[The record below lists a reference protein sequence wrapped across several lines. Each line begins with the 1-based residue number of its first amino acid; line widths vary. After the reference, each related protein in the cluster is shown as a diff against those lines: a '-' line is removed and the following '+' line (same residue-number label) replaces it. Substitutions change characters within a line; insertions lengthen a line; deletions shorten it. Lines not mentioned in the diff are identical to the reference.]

1 MIAESTQANYLKL
14 GIRPENLRIKSG
26 CEVRVELAVT
36 EEEIVEFLSEVGEVW
51 VRTFSNGARINRLV
65 VFPDEGRDWRHTGV
79 ITETAGLLF
88 ESSQWRNVW
97 AVQRN
102 DASGSKSFFL
112 DVAGREG
119 LVQQFELTPRSKFEA
134 FQNLVTQ
141 YQTDGN
147 LSANA
152 ESTSGGGFLEFI
164 EERWRKTLS
173 PRNGARRVDRTAVP
187 GFILQLVRANAAF
200 RITILNSAA
209 KQTANVRICKC
220 RVLGSEIM
228 LEDEDFLFEW
238 DNACVD
244 EAWMVQCGCNCGDEI
259 LELYDPHKRLV
270 ASMALQGLPH
280 SISHLLPALN

>member
-1 MIAESTQANYLKL
+1 MIVESAEANYLKL
-14 GIRPENLRIKSG
+14 GIRPENLRIKAG
-26 CEVRVELAVT
+26 CEVRVELSVA
-36 EEEIVEFLSEVGEVW
+36 EDEIVEFLSEVGEVW
-51 VRTFSNGARINRLV
+51 IRTFSNGAGINRLV
-65 VFPDEGRDWRHTGV
+65 VFPDEGSDWRHTGV
-79 ITETAGLLF
+79 ITEAAGLLF
-88 ESSQWRNVW
+88 DPSQWRNVW

-119 LVQQFELTPRSKFEA
+119 LVQQFELTPRSEFEA

-147 LSANA
+147 LSAIG

-164 EERWRKTLS
+164 EKRWRKTLS
-173 PRNGARRVDRTAVP
+173 SGNGARRVDRASVP
-187 GFILQLVRANAAF
+187 SFILQLVRANTVF
-200 RITILNSAA
+200 RITILNSAV
-209 KQTANVRICKC
+209 KQTAEVRDCKC

-228 LEDEDFLFEW
+228 LEGAGFLFEW
-238 DNACVD
+238 DNACVE
-244 EAWMVQCGCNCGDEI
+244 EAWIVQCGCNCGDEI

>member
-1 MIAESTQANYLKL
+1 MIAESVEANYLKL
-14 GIRPENLRIKSG
+14 GIRPENLRIKAG
-26 CEVRVELAVT
+26 CEVRVELSVT

-51 VRTFSNGARINRLV
+51 VRTFSNGAGINRLID
-65 VFPDEGRDWRHTGV
+65 FPDEGSDWRHTGV

-88 ESSQWRNVW
+88 DSIQWRNVW

-147 LSANA
+147 LSASG

-164 EERWRKTLS
+164 EKRWRKTLS
-173 PRNGARRVDRTAVP
+173 SGKGARRVDRTSVP
-187 GFILQLVRANAAF
+187 NFILQLVRANTAF
-200 RITILNSAA
+200 RITILNSAV
-209 KQTANVRICKC
+209 KQTADVRISNC
-220 RVLGSEIM
+220 RVLGSEVM
-228 LEDEDFLFEW
+228 LEGADFLFEW
-238 DNACVD
+238 DNACVE

>member
-1 MIAESTQANYLKL
+1 MIAESAEANYLKI
-14 GIRPENLRIKSG
+14 GIRPENLRIKAG
-26 CEVRVELAVT
+26 CEVRVELSVT

-51 VRTFSNGARINRLV
+51 IRTFSNGAGINRLV
-65 VFPDEGRDWRHTGV
+65 VFPDEGSDWRHTGV

-112 DVAGREG
+112 DVAGLEG

-147 LSANA
+147 LRASG
-152 ESTSGGGFLEFI
+152 ESTSGGGFREFI

-173 PRNGARRVDRTAVP
+173 PGHAAR
-187 GFILQLVRANAAF
+187 
-200 RITILNSAA
+200 
-209 KQTANVRICKC
+209 
-220 RVLGSEIM
+220 
-228 LEDEDFLFEW
+228 
-238 DNACVD
+238 
-244 EAWMVQCGCNCGDEI
+244 QCGIQN
-259 LELYDPHKRLV
+259 YD
-270 ASMALQGLPH
+270 S
-280 SISHLLPALN
+280 

>member
-1 MIAESTQANYLKL
+1 MQMESTEAASLKA

-26 CEVRVELAVT
+26 CEVRVELSVT
-36 EEEIVEFLSEVGEVW
+36 EEEIAVFLSHVGEVW
-51 VRTFSNGARINRLV
+51 VRTFSNGAKVNHLIA
-65 VFPDEGRDWRHTGV
+65 FPEGGSDWRHTGV
-79 ITETAGLLF
+79 ITEAEGLLF
-88 ESSQWRNVW
+88 DSSQWRNVW

-102 DASGSKSFFL
+102 DAFGSKSFSL

-119 LVQQFELTPRSKFEA
+119 LVQQIELTPRSKFEA

-147 LSANA
+147 LSANG

-173 PRNGARRVDRTAVP
+173 PGNGARRVDRTAVP

-200 RITILNSAA
+200 RITILNSAV
-209 KQTANVRICKC
+209 KQTANVRISKC

-228 LEDEDFLFEW
+228 L
-238 DNACVD
+238 
-244 EAWMVQCGCNCGDEI
+244 
-259 LELYDPHKRLV
+259 
-270 ASMALQGLPH
+270 
-280 SISHLLPALN
+280 

>member
-1 MIAESTQANYLKL
+1 MIAESADANYLKL
-14 GIRPENLRIKSG
+14 GIRPENLRIKAG
-26 CEVRVELAVT
+26 CEVRVELSVT

-51 VRTFSNGARINRLV
+51 IRSFSNGAGINRLV
-65 VFPDEGRDWRHTGV
+65 VFPDEGSDWRHTGV

-88 ESSQWRNVW
+88 EPSQWRNVW

-102 DASGSKSFFL
+102 DTSGSKSFFL

-147 LSANA
+147 LRASG

-173 PRNGARRVDRTAVP
+173 PGNGARRVDRTAVP

-200 RITILNSAA
+200 RITILNSAV
-209 KQTANVRICKC
+209 KQTANVRISKC

-228 LEDEDFLFEW
+228 LEDADFLFEW

-244 EAWMVQCGCNCGDEI
+244 EAWN
-259 LELYDPHKRLV
+259 PK
-270 ASMALQGLPH
+270 P
-280 SISHLLPALN
+280 